1 MRAYDPGKIGC
12 YAGWRR
18 YEKNPII
25 GEQIGEVSDPM
36 VLPIKDRFH
45 LYYSHR
51 FLKKILVAVG
61 ENGLDFRP
69 FAEDGVTEEKTE
81 SKAYVIGDTFYSD
94 GGDFWL
100 FPDKA
105 SRAEMGSC
113 CLPAVCFVCK
123 RQVPP
128 VLYREAV

>member
-94 GGDFWL
+94 GGDFGYSL
-100 FPDKA
+100 IRRP
-105 SRAEMGSC
+105 
-113 CLPAVCFVCK
+113 
-123 RQVPP
+123 
-128 VLYREAV
+128 